1 MKRNLI
7 IDSNNLLHRS
17 FWVASKYKSVSV
29 PKNFFTC
36 IRSYMKD
43 HSIEPTNVYM
53 AWDDKLVRGS
63 TNHRKQLVDDGYKA
77 TRDNERNAQVY
88 ELYRNIRKLCKLIG
102 YHNIHPGVLEGD
114 DVMAYL
120 SKKLPGHNVIV
131 SVDQDLLQ
139 LISPTVDVYE
149 PMRKRVITTHNFE
162 QFFPVPLN
170 RFVEFK
176 SAMGDKSDNIAGI
189 PKVGPKR
196 AVSLVNENFENLS
209 DEHREILEKNKLII
223 DLNYSLQAYPNEVK
237 LYQKQLDMID
247 TNHQPDIPSFIQE
260 CKSIE
265 CYDITPDF
273 VNTLIPESK
282 PSLIDTLT

>member
-17 FWVASKYKSVSV
+17 FWVSNKYKTVSV

-36 IRSYMKD
+36 IRSYMKE
-43 HSIEPTNVYM
+43 HSIESKNVYM
-53 AWDDKLVRGS
+53 VWDDKLVRGS
-63 TNHRKQLVDDGYKA
+63 TNHRKQLVEDGYKS

-88 ELYRNIRKLCKLIG
+88 KLYRNIRKLCKLIG

-120 SKKLPGHNVIV
+120 SKQLSGHNVIV
-131 SVDQDLLQ
+131 SVDQDLVQ
-139 LISPTVDVYE
+139 LVSPNVDIYE
-149 PMRKRVITTHNFE
+149 PVRKRVITAHNFE
-162 QFFPVPLN
+162 QYFPVPLS

-176 SAMGDKSDNIAGI
+176 SAMGDKSDNISGI

-196 AVSLVNENFENLS
+196 AVALVNENFENLT
-209 DEHREILEKNKLII
+209 DEHREILERNKLVI

-247 TNHQPDIPSFIQE
+247 YEAQPDISGFIQE

-265 CYDITPDF
+265 CFDVTHDF
-273 VNTLIPESK
+273 VTTLVPESK
-282 PSLIDTLT
+282 PNLIDVLA